1 MSEHVTKA
9 KERMSFAHSMKE
21 AVTNKFARS
30 GALIAV
36 AGTSL
41 VGYASAAIDF
51 SNISELLQAV
61 IQLIP
66 DFLALVVAIAPLLVT
81 VAIVAFVLGFL
92 KAILG
97 WISSAW

>member
-1 MSEHVTKA
+1 MSENVTEFEVA
-9 KERMSFAHSMKE
+9 KPISRWQAAKYRL
-21 AVTNKFARS
+21 ALA
-30 GALIAV
+30 GAGA
-36 AGTSL
+36 ASL